1 MGSSACLQPGQLI
14 GTSTEALKPSE
25 HVALMTT
32 DGILRNRSSGIG
44 ATTIALPVHGYVDD
58 LFGILRHSSPDSN
71 DTYNGN
77 LEIQSE
83 HI

>member
-1 MGSSACLQPGQLI
+1 
-14 GTSTEALKPSE
+14 
-25 HVALMTT
+25 MTT